1 MIAKLS
7 GKVDSVGM
15 DWVIIDVGGVGYLV
29 FCSSRTLG
37 ALATGMAVSLMI
49 ETHVREDHI
58 HLYGFADAT
67 ERDWFR
73 LLTTV
78 QGVGAKV
85 GLAIL
90 SVLEPGEILRAIAS
104 GDKTAI
110 GRANGVG
117 PKLANRILTE
127 LKDKA
132 GNMALGAM
140 ASAPAG
146 DKAPTTA
153 PAVAGGVRE
162 EISDA
167 VSALVNLGYSPSD
180 ALGVVS
186 RAAGDL
192 GEEAHVEALIRA
204 GLAALAPGD
213 ASTGR

>member
-7 GKVDSVGM
+7 GKVDSLGM
-15 DWVIIDVGGVGYLV
+15 DWVVIDVNGVGYIV
-29 FCSSRTLG
+29 FASSRTLG
-37 ALATGMAVSLMI
+37 MLAVGMSVSLMI

-58 HLYGFADAT
+58 HLYGFGDAT

-110 GRANGVG
+110 GRASGVG

-140 ASAPAG
+140 ASTPSGEAAP
-146 DKAPTTA
+146 K
-153 PAVAGGVRE
+153 PAAAAGGGRD

-186 RAAGDL
+186 QAAGDL
-192 GEEAHVEALIRA
+192 GDEAPVEALIRA
-204 GLAALAPGD
+204 GLAALAPSD
-213 ASTGR
+213 AATGR